1 MRKQQSS
8 FSWDWGPA
16 FAPQSLYENV
26 IVKIIHSYDMSFS
39 VSVYPKDFNQNGPID
54 LNNWIID
61 IDLTIQPY
69 IKNILDK
76 TATIKVKIPDLPDT
90 NFVDQTIQL
99 DTSNTKTIRNLKLTY
114 AIKSSD
120 LFKDILW
127 YPNGFGKPNLFELNV
142 ECQIDGK
149 SVNKQRT
156 IGFRSIKLIQDQ
168 LNPND
173 PSHGDKFLFE
183 VNNKPVFLK
192 GSNWIPA
199 DSFQENISEDY
210 MIWLMSLAKDYNMNS
225 LRIWGGGLYERKQ
238 FYDLADQFG
247 ILIWHDFMFAC
258 SVYPTNPDFLTNVQQ
273 EVVYQVNRLRNHP
286 SILLWAGNNENEV
299 ALAHS
304 WYNTNPDR
312 DLYFNDYRK
321 LYVDVLRTTIRSIEP
336 EASSLFFIYI
346 YDYLNYD

>member
-1 MRKQQSS
+1 
-8 FSWDWGPA
+8 
-16 FAPQSLYENV
+16 
-26 IVKIIHSYDMSFS
+26 MSFS

-168 LNPND
+168 LNPDD

-183 VNNKPVFLK
+183 VN
-192 GSNWIPA
+192 
-199 DSFQENISEDY
+199 
-210 MIWLMSLAKDYNMNS
+210 
-225 LRIWGGGLYERKQ
+225 
-238 FYDLADQFG
+238 
-247 ILIWHDFMFAC
+247 
-258 SVYPTNPDFLTNVQQ
+258 
-273 EVVYQVNRLRNHP
+273 
-286 SILLWAGNNENEV
+286 
-299 ALAHS
+299 
-304 WYNTNPDR
+304 
-312 DLYFNDYRK
+312 K
-321 LYVDVLRTTIRSIEP
+321 L
-336 EASSLFFIYI
+336 
-346 YDYLNYD
+346 